1 MYKLRVTEE
10 FELEVILPRDAS
22 VPIHSQQRRNR
33 ISSASAAVTV
43 HDMDVMAELTRMYLQ
58 RVTEVFAFEVIQP
71 HPC

>member
-1 MYKLRVTEE
+1 MIQYLATHLCQYTASNEEIESRV
-10 FELEVILPRDAS
+10 
-22 VPIHSQQRRNR
+22 Q
-33 ISSASAAVTV
+33 AAVTV